1 MNSNYQ
7 GRGTASVPVNE
18 SRNNPDQIEVKAVQ
32 KHPCIR
38 EIPVFRIAP
47 KCFNS
52 ISSVAGSREL

>member
-1 MNSNYQ
+1 MYFNYQ
-7 GRGTASVPVNE
+7 DRGTASDPVNE
-18 SRNNPDQIEVKAVQ
+18 SRNNLDQIEVKAVQ

-38 EIPVFRIAP
+38 ELPVFRIVP